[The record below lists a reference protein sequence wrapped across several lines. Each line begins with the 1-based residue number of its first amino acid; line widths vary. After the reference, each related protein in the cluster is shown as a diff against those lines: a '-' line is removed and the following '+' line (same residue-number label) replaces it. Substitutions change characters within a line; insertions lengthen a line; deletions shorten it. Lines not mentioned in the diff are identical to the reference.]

1 MSDDLLA
8 LDGVAHLDHWDF
20 EWSEV
25 GFISVDLG
33 RVPSELVGSYD
44 CPARSLLQ

>member
-1 MSDDLLA
+1 VSDDLLA
-8 LDGVAHLDHWDF
+8 LDGVAHLEHGDF

-33 RVPSELVGSYD
+33 EFR
-44 CPARSLLQ
+44 ASLLVVMTTRLGVFFR